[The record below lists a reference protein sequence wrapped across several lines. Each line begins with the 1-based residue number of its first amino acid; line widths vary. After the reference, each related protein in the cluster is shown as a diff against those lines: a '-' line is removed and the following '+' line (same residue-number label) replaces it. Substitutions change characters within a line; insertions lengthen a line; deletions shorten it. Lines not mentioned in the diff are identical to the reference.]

1 MKKAV
6 QEALLDMPEYFRFSK
21 GLFSWVGFE
30 TEYIPYVAAE
40 RFAGTTKWSFAK
52 LIKYAMEGV
61 ISFSTMPLQLATF
74 CGALVSVFA
83 IVYGIIII
91 AHTLLTGIDVPGYAT
106 TIVVVLFL
114 GGIQLLVMGILGEY
128 LAKTYIQGKHRV
140 EQKKE
145 DIFDRMMHLH
155 LFRIFEPFYQK
166 NKEMLLYLLFGGLT
180 TIVSIGSYA
189 WVNVGLGI
197 NELIANIISWIFA
210 VTFAYVTNKIWV
222 FQSKITGFFDVC
234 REMTKFYGG
243 RLFTLGV
250 EELLLFLFITLLHG
264 NSVLVKFAAQIVIL
278 VLNYIISKIFVFRR
292 KKE

>member
-1 MKKAV
+1 M
-6 QEALLDMPEYFRFSK
+6 
-21 GLFSWVGFE
+21 
-30 TEYIPYVAAE
+30 
-40 RFAGTTKWSFAK
+40 
-52 LIKYAMEGV
+52 
-61 ISFSTMPLQLATF
+61 
-74 CGALVSVFA
+74 
-83 IVYGIIII
+83 
-91 AHTLLTGIDVPGYAT
+91 
-106 TIVVVLFL
+106 
-114 GGIQLLVMGILGEY
+114 
-128 LAKTYIQGKHRV
+128 

-250 EELLLFLFITLLHG
+250 E
-264 NSVLVKFAAQIVIL
+264 
-278 VLNYIISKIFVFRR
+278 
-292 KKE
+292 

>member
-1 MKKAV
+1 M
-6 QEALLDMPEYFRFSK
+6 
-21 GLFSWVGFE
+21 
-30 TEYIPYVAAE
+30 
-40 RFAGTTKWSFAK
+40 
-52 LIKYAMEGV
+52 
-61 ISFSTMPLQLATF
+61 
-74 CGALVSVFA
+74 
-83 IVYGIIII
+83 
-91 AHTLLTGIDVPGYAT
+91 
-106 TIVVVLFL
+106 
-114 GGIQLLVMGILGEY
+114 
-128 LAKTYIQGKHRV
+128 

-234 REMTKFYGG
+234 REMTKVYCG

-278 VLNYIISKIFVFRR
+278 VLNYIISKLFVFRR

>member
-1 MKKAV
+1 M
-6 QEALLDMPEYFRFSK
+6 
-21 GLFSWVGFE
+21 
-30 TEYIPYVAAE
+30 
-40 RFAGTTKWSFAK
+40 
-52 LIKYAMEGV
+52 
-61 ISFSTMPLQLATF
+61 
-74 CGALVSVFA
+74 
-83 IVYGIIII
+83 
-91 AHTLLTGIDVPGYAT
+91 
-106 TIVVVLFL
+106 
-114 GGIQLLVMGILGEY
+114 
-128 LAKTYIQGKHRV
+128 

-222 FQSKITGFFDVC
+222 FQSKITGFFNVC

-278 VLNYIISKIFVFRR
+278 VLNYIISNLFVFRR

>member
-1 MKKAV
+1 M
-6 QEALLDMPEYFRFSK
+6 
-21 GLFSWVGFE
+21 
-30 TEYIPYVAAE
+30 
-40 RFAGTTKWSFAK
+40 
-52 LIKYAMEGV
+52 
-61 ISFSTMPLQLATF
+61 
-74 CGALVSVFA
+74 
-83 IVYGIIII
+83 
-91 AHTLLTGIDVPGYAT
+91 
-106 TIVVVLFL
+106 
-114 GGIQLLVMGILGEY
+114 
-128 LAKTYIQGKHRV
+128 

-222 FQSKITGFFDVC
+222 F

>member
-1 MKKAV
+1 M
-6 QEALLDMPEYFRFSK
+6 
-21 GLFSWVGFE
+21 
-30 TEYIPYVAAE
+30 
-40 RFAGTTKWSFAK
+40 
-52 LIKYAMEGV
+52 
-61 ISFSTMPLQLATF
+61 
-74 CGALVSVFA
+74 
-83 IVYGIIII
+83 
-91 AHTLLTGIDVPGYAT
+91 
-106 TIVVVLFL
+106 
-114 GGIQLLVMGILGEY
+114 
-128 LAKTYIQGKHRV
+128 

-222 FQSKITGFFDVC
+222 FQSKITGFRCLPGNDKILRMV
-234 REMTKFYGG
+234 